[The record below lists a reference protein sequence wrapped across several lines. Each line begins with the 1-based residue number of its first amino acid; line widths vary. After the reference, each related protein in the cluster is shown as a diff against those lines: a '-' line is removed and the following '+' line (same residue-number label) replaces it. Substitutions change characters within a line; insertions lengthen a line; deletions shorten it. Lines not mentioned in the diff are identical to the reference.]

1 MKAQSEVTKYPIR
14 TEELTIFL
22 CVTLRYPLRNS
33 AFKIFNNLNSIV
45 INHLII
51 KPAELPQELP
61 AIESVR
67 KAVFQAEQGVEPDL
81 DFDGLDEISEQII
94 AYLDDKPVG
103 TARVRYLDDRTAKIE
118 RLAVMPSARGLGIG
132 KQIMEKALEVAAK
145 NNIHE
150 VIIHSQ
156 QYIMELHQ
164 KLGFQPE
171 GEVFEEAGI
180 PHVKMRKKLR

>member
-1 MKAQSEVTKYPIR
+1 MS
-14 TEELTIFL
+14 
-22 CVTLRYPLRNS
+22 
-33 AFKIFNNLNSIV
+33 NLV
-45 INHLII
+45 I
-51 KPAELPQELP
+51 KSAELPQDLP

-67 KAVFQAEQGVEPDL
+67 KAVFQVEQGVEAEL

-94 AYLDDKPVG
+94 AYLNNQPVG
-103 TARVRYLDDRTAKIE
+103 TARVRYLDNGTAKIE
-118 RLAVMPSARGLGIG
+118 RLAVMPTARGLGLG

-145 NNIHE
+145 HNIYE

-156 QYIMELHQ
+156 QYIMGLHQ
-164 KLGFQPE
+164 KLGFEPE